1 MGELV
6 RKKGR
11 RGIDSKTKERVVEL
25 YQADE
30 LTVPEI
36 ARACKVSESSV
47 FRIMRERR
55 VGANGEEK
63 ERSPSRGNG

>member
-25 YQADE
+25 YNADE

-36 ARACKVSESSV
+36 ARVCKVSESSV

-55 VGANGEEK
+55 EEADGK
-63 ERSPSRGNG
+63 EKDS